1 MPVEKTERALGV
13 AVERACQDAVVVAA
27 DVSHQRLVG
36 AGRPAIAVEAVV
48 ELAAEVEKHG

>member
-1 MPVEKTERALGV
+1 MPVEKADRAFGV

-27 DVSHQRLVG
+27 DVGHQRLVG

-48 ELAAEVEKHG
+48 ELAAEFEKHG